1 MKAAVYTQYGPPEI
15 VQLQEIEKPM
25 AQANEVLIKV
35 HASTVNRT
43 DCGFRSAEYFIV
55 RFFSSTLR

>member
-1 MKAAVYTQYGPPEI
+1 MKAIVYKEYGPPE
-15 VQLQEIEKPM
+15 VATLVEVATPVPADQ
-25 AQANEVLIKV
+25 EVLIKV

-55 RFFSSTLR
+55 RF